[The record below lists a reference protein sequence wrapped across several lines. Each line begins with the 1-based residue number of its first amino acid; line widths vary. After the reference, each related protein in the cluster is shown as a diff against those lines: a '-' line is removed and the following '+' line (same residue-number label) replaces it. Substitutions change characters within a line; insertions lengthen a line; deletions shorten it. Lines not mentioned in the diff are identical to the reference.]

1 MAPLPEL
8 VALAGIGTLATLVG
22 LFGTR
27 LAIVGSHE
35 QLEPPLG
42 WGGRVGIGSF
52 ESTRSR
58 RLIWVAYGTIALLT
72 GLAFFGM
79 VAYTV

>member
-1 MAPLPEL
+1 MPPLLEL
-8 VALAGIGTLATLVG
+8 VALAGIGAFATLVG
-22 LFGTR
+22 LFGLR
-27 LAIVGSHE
+27 LAVAGSHE

-58 RLIWVAYGTIALLT
+58 RLIWFVYGTVALLT
-72 GLAFFGM
+72 GLAFFGI